1 MRTILRKLA
10 VVVAIALAPAAA
22 LAAPTTEGLCVT
34 AEQATDH
41 AAQAMLDRGMPGIAI
56 AVSRGGRTVFSR
68 GYGIANIE
76 DGVPVT
82 PDTVFQLASVTKQF
96 TAAAILSLVQEGQI
110 GLDDPLSRYVR
121 EMPKARRITIR
132 QLLIQTA
139 GVHNFTDDA
148 EGLRTKSVDRSP
160 AEMLDWIAHL
170 RPTLMFKPGSR
181 WAYSNSNYVLLG
193 LVIERVTG
201 QRLQE
206 AFAQRLFGPAGMEHT
221 ALDLPADLVPHR
233 ARGYRRAPKAPSGQI
248 VADWVSPTM
257 TWAAGGLRTT
267 TGDMLRWSEALFAGK
282 VIDPTSLVLM
292 TQPGRLSDGRTV
304 KHGMTDDWRRNLDSE
319 YGMGLVLT
327 QTPHGARF
335 WHEGGIDG
343 FKSWLA
349 HYPDKN
355 VSIAMLANTESV
367 DLDAAAIEAAV
378 FAAEPANCVRAGPPP
393 AN

>member
-1 MRTILRKLA
+1 MRTVLRTLAILA
-10 VVVAIALAPAAA
+10 AIALAPAAA

-34 AEQATDH
+34 TEKAIDE
-41 AAQAMLDRGMPGIAI
+41 AAQAMLDRGIPGLAI

-132 QLLIQTA
+132 QLLVQTA

-181 WAYSNSNYVLLG
+181 WAYSNSNYMLLG

-201 QRLQE
+201 QSLQTV
-206 AFAQRLFGPAGMEHT
+206 FAQRLFAPAGLKHT

-233 ARGYRRAPKAPSGQI
+233 ARGYRRVPQAPSGQI

-282 VIDPTSLVLM
+282 VVDPASLALM

-304 KHGMTDDWRRNLDSE
+304 KHGMPDDWRRNLDSE
-319 YGMGLVLT
+319 YGMGLVLS
-327 QTPHGARF
+327 QTPHGTRF

-343 FKSWLA
+343 FKSWLG
-349 HYPDKN
+349 HYPEGD
-355 VSIAMLANTESV
+355 VAIAILTNSESV
-367 DLDAAAIEAAV
+367 ELNVAVIEAAV
-378 FAAEPANCVRAGPPP
+378 FATKSESCACASVPGEE
-393 AN
+393 

>member
-1 MRTILRKLA
+1 MRTILRTL
-10 VVVAIALAPAAA
+10 VVVAAISLTPAAA
-22 LAAPTTEGLCVT
+22 LAAPTMEGLCVT
-34 AEQATDH
+34 AEQAIDH

-56 AVSRGGRTVFSR
+56 AVSRGGRTVLSR

-121 EMPKARRITIR
+121 EMPKARRITMR
-132 QLLIQTA
+132 QLLVQTA

-170 RPTLMFKPGSR
+170 RPTLMFRPGSR

-206 AFAQRLFGPAGMEHT
+206 AFAQRLFDPAGLEHT
-221 ALDLPADLVPHR
+221 ALDLPADLVPRR
-233 ARGYRRAPKAPSGQI
+233 ARGYRRAPEAPSGQI

-282 VIDPTSLVLM
+282 VVDPASLALM

-304 KHGMTDDWRRNLDSE
+304 KHGMPDDWRRNLDSE
-319 YGMGLVLT
+319 YGMGLVLS

-355 VSIAMLANTESV
+355 VTIAMLANTESV

-378 FAAEPANCVRAGPPP
+378 FAAEPSTCVRAVLPPT
-393 AN
+393 N